1 MKRMKKIL
9 SILLSVVMVMAMGI
23 TAFAGDS
30 DASGEG
36 QTPTTY
42 SVTITN
48 ATGTY
53 KIYQVFTGDLDA
65 ATKTLS
71 NVKWGKDVDS
81 FEYTTKDAQ
90 EATGDKPAEEAKKSD
105 NASEIAE
112 YLATKNNNSAV
123 AKDFAKTAIDN
134 VKAESNSGKATATDE
149 TATFTGLAAGY
160 YVVKNISVGDDESYT
175 EYILQVVGNVEV
187 KNKADVPEFEKKVK
201 DTNDTTGVTTDWQDS
216 ADYDIGDV
224 IPFRLKGTIADNYDE
239 YSTYYYAFHD
249 QEETGLTFKEITSV
263 YVMNGTQKKEL
274 TADQYEVKKTGFSDE
289 CSFEVV
295 FSNLKALKDEN
306 GAEIVNANSEI
317 YVEYTSTLNDEA
329 VLGSQG
335 NVNKAKLEFSNNP
348 NGEKKGETP
357 WDNVIVFTYKVV
369 IDKVDD
375 SNQPLTG
382 AEFTLTKKVAKKDS
396 DGNVEKDQSGNTVY
410 EVTTVDVVKS
420 NDDTEFTF
428 KGLDDG
434 QYILTETVTPAGFN
448 TIDPITFT
456 VTADHKIE
464 WTTEDRTDVLKELKG
479 DKVTGEITFTC
490 DETEGSLTATVINKK
505 GSVLPSTGG
514 IGTTIFYVVGAIL
527 MIGAGVIL
535 VSRRR
540 VNK

>member
-23 TAFAGDS
+23 TAFAEEDN
-30 DASGEG
+30 ASGEG
-36 QTPTTY
+36 QTGTTY

-53 KIYQVFTGDLDA
+53 EIYQVFTGDLDA

-90 EATGDKPAEEAKKSD
+90 EATDNKPAEEAKKSD

-112 YLATKNNNSAV
+112 YLATKTDDSAV

-134 VKAESNSGKATATDE
+134 VNGSNSGTATATDG
-149 TATFTGLAAGY
+149 TAIFTNLKAGY
-160 YVVKNISVGDDESYT
+160 YVVKNTSVKDDESYT

-224 IPFRLKGTIADNYDE
+224 IPFQLKGTIADNYDE

-249 QEETGLTFKEITSV
+249 QEETRLTFKEIKSV
-263 YVMNGTQKKEL
+263 YVKNGDQKTEL
-274 TADQYEVKKTGFSDE
+274 TAGQYDLKTTGFSDG

-295 FSNLKALKDEN
+295 FNNLKTLVDEN
-306 GAEIVNANSEI
+306 NNKIVKATSEI
-317 YVEYTSTLNDEA
+317 YVEYTSTLNDSA

-348 NGEKKGETP
+348 NGDGHGTTP

-375 SNQPLTG
+375 SDQPLTG

-396 DGNVEKDQSGNTVY
+396 DGNVVNGQDGKPEYDAKTVA
-410 EVTTVDVVKS
+410 VVKS
-420 NDDTEFTF
+420 DEGTKFTF

-464 WTTEDRTDVLKELKG
+464 WTTEERTDVLKELKG
-479 DKVTGEITFTC
+479 DKVTGEISFTS

>member
-42 SVTITN
+42 TVTITN

-53 KIYQVFTGDLDA
+53 EIYQVFTGDLDA

-71 NVKWGKDVDS
+71 NVKWGKNVNA
-81 FEYTTKDAQ
+81 FTYTTKDATDI
-90 EATGDKPAEEAKKSD
+90 EAAESSNK
-105 NASEIAE
+105 ASEIAE
-112 YLATKNNNSAV
+112 YLATKTDDSAV
-123 AKDFAKTAIDN
+123 AKDFAKTAIKN
-134 VKAESNSGKATATDE
+134 VNGSNSGEAIATNE
-149 TATFTGLAAGY
+149 TAKFENLTAGY
-160 YVVKNISVGDDESYT
+160 YVVKNTSVKDEESYT
-175 EYILQVVGNVEV
+175 EYILQVVGNVSVE
-187 KNKADVPEFEKKVK
+187 NKADVPQFEKKVK
-201 DTNDTTGVTTDWQDS
+201 DTNDTTGAITDWQDS

-263 YVMNGTQKKEL
+263 YVVNNGVTTEL
-274 TADQYEVKKTGFSDE
+274 TDKQYKVKTTECSDG

-306 GAEIVNANSEI
+306 GAKIVNANSEI
-317 YVEYTSTLNDEA
+317 YVEYTSTLNDQA

-335 NVNKAKLEFSNNP
+335 NLNKAKLEFSNNP
-348 NGEKKGETP
+348 NGAGHGETP

-369 IDKVDD
+369 IDKKDD
-375 SNQPLTG
+375 SKQPLTG

-396 DGNVEKDQSGNTVY
+396 DGNVVNGQDGKPEYDAKTV
-410 EVTTVDVVKS
+410 VVVKS
-420 NDDTEFTF
+420 DEGTKFTF

-434 QYILTETVTPAGFN
+434 DYILTETVTPAGFN

-456 VTADHKIE
+456 VTATHDIE
-464 WTTEDRTDVLKELKG
+464 WTTQDRTDVLTDLKG
-479 DKVTGEITFTC
+479 DKVTGEITFTS
-490 DETEGSLTATVINKK
+490 DKTEGSLTATVINKK

>member
-23 TAFAGDS
+23 TAFAEDD

-36 QTPTTY
+36 QTGTTTPQTY

-53 KIYQVFTGDLDA
+53 EIYQVFTGDLD
-65 ATKTLS
+65 TTTNTLS
-71 NVKWGKDVDS
+71 NVKWGKDVNA
-81 FEYTTKDAQ
+81 FTYATKDK
-90 EATGDKPAEEAKKSD
+90 TDNEEAKSSNK
-105 NASEIAE
+105 ASEIAE
-112 YLATKNNNSAV
+112 YLATKDNDSTV
-123 AKDFAKTAIDN
+123 AKDFAKKAINN
-134 VKAESNSGKATATDE
+134 VKSGSKSEEAIATDG
-149 TATFTGLAAGY
+149 TATFTNLTAGY
-160 YVVKNISVGDDESYT
+160 YVVKNTSVADDESYT
-175 EYILQVVGNVEV
+175 EYILQVVGNVSV
-187 KNKADVPEFEKKVK
+187 ANKANVPEFEKKVK
-201 DTNDTTGVTTDWQDS
+201 DTNDTTGTTTDWQDS

-274 TADQYEVKKTGFSDE
+274 TADQYEVKTTGLSDG

-295 FSNLKALKDEN
+295 FNNLKDLTDES
-306 GAEIVNANSEI
+306 GATIVNKDSKI
-317 YVEYTSTLNDEA
+317 YVEYTSTLNNQA
-329 VLGSQG
+329 VLGNQG
-335 NVNKAKLEFSNNP
+335 NVNQAKLEFSNNP
-348 NGEKKGETP
+348 NGEGKGNTP

-396 DGNVEKDQSGNTVY
+396 DGNVVNGQDGKPEYDAKTVA
-410 EVTTVDVVKS
+410 VVKS
-420 NDDTEFTF
+420 DEGTKFTF

-434 QYILTETVTPAGFN
+434 DYILTETATPAGFN

-456 VTADHKIE
+456 VTATHEIV
-464 WTTEDRTDVLKELKG
+464 WTTQNRTDVLTDLKG
-479 DKVTGEITFTC
+479 DKVTGEITFTS
-490 DETEGSLTATVINKK
+490 DKSDGSLTATVINKK